1 MIILPAIDLLD
12 GQVVR
17 LREGKLADKTV
28 YSDDPL
34 GFARRWEEE
43 GGNCLHV
50 VDLNAA
56 FTGELRNIEM
66 IKRLVRTLN
75 IPVQVGG

>member
-56 FTGELRNIEM
+56 LPASLETS
-66 IKRLVRTLN
+66 K
-75 IPVQVGG
+75 